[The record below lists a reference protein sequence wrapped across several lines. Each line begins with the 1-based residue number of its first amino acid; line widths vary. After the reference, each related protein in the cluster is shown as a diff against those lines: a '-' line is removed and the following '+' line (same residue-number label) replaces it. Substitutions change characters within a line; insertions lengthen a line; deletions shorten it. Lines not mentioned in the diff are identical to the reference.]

1 MFIKPVIGAVVI
13 ITIALS
19 CVVSKFYTSTNQQK
33 TTRAMTNKEYVEH
46 MKQVKCLADN
56 VYYEAGNQSIAGK
69 KAVAYVTLN
78 RLQSRNWPNS
88 VCEIV
93 YQKTFDAATRL
104 IVCQFSWV
112 CESRRQPEKEVWNLS
127 FNIAKLVMDEFYSNN
142 SDPTRGSRYF
152 HATYV
157 NPQWNLQKMVQIDDH
172 IFYR

>member
-13 ITIALS
+13 IAIALS
-19 CVVSKFYTSTNQQK
+19 CVVSKFYTLTDQQK
-33 TTRAMTNKEYVEH
+33 TTRVMTNKEYVEH

-93 YQKTFDAATRL
+93 YQKTVDAATRL
-104 IVCQFSWV
+104 IVAKCSLTKTIQHFIAVLGKS
-112 CESRRQPEKEVWNLS
+112 PIFKE
-127 FNIAKLVMDEFYSNN
+127 IM
-142 SDPTRGSRYF
+142 SDRIHTLIGF
-152 HATYV
+152 
-157 NPQWNLQKMVQIDDH
+157 
-172 IFYR
+172 